1 MKQYKISKHKG
12 FTLIETVVSIAL
24 IALVTVGFYA
34 VITSAMN
41 IEKKATQRNNHT
53 YLTMKGLDT
62 LGLTPDNGNGNGN
75 GIVVEAYTNKIL
87 TMTFSSTTTANKE
100 EKSTY
105 TLTYGRVY
113 INLKDDKLVPKGT
126 PSSEQKET
134 EFFRVKNINIK

>member
-41 IEKKATQRNNHT
+41 IEKKATQRNNRT
-53 YLTMKGLDT
+53 TLTMQGLDT
-62 LGLTPDNGNGNGN
+62 LGLTSDNGN
-75 GIVVEAYTNKIL
+75 GIVVETNAN
-87 TMTFSSTTTANKE
+87 TRSPMTFSSTTPANKE

-134 EFFRVKNINIK
+134 EFFRVKNIQ